1 MINAICSELR
11 SRSKEL
17 SEEEVNTVYFGGG
30 TPSVLDSIELKAI
43 LNTVAENYNLREN
56 VEITLEANPDDIDS
70 ELLMVWKSQGV
81 NRLSIGIQ
89 SFRDQ
94 DLTWMNRSHTAE
106 QSKSAVISA
115 QNAGFDNITIDL
127 IYGLPNMRV
136 DEWEEQID
144 QALALNVP
152 HISAYCLTV
161 EPNTV
166 LAHLTKTGKIATPG
180 DQIQSEEFLLL
191 RNKLKEAGFLQYEV
205 SNFARPGFESRH
217 NSAYWKND
225 PYLGVGPSAHSYNGL
240 NRRWNVSNNQQYMQ
254 AIESGEDYFEV
265 EQLTVEDRFNEML
278 LTGLR
283 TVYGVE
289 INELKKI
296 KAFSS
301 RFLRHIDEFK
311 QKGWLEQKNGTYY
324 LTTEG
329 LLFADHIASEL
340 FEV

>member
-17 SEEEVNTVYFGGG
+17 SEEQVNTVYFGGG
-30 TPSVLDSIELKAI
+30 TPSVLDSTELKGI
-43 LNTVAENYNLREN
+43 LDTVAKNYNLREN
-56 VEITLEANPDDIDS
+56 AEITLEANPDDINLES
-70 ELLMVWKSQGV
+70 LKIWKSQGV

-127 IYGLPNMRV
+127 IYGLPNMSV

-225 PYLGVGPSAHSYNGL
+225 PYMGVGPSAHSYNGL

-254 AIESGEDYFEV
+254 LVEPGDDYFEV

-289 INELKKI
+289 INELRKI

-301 RFLRHIDEFK
+301 RFLRQIDEFK
-311 QKGWLEQKNGTYY
+311 QKGWLEQKNGTYN